1 MIRKH
6 YLLLILAMI
15 LCLPLATYAADKPKP
30 NMLRADERN
39 DAISGGTRREGAP
52 PDELM
57 RFRIMYATYAEGM
70 WDGRIP
76 GHLRGDGDDLGRGGD
91 DRGKGGDNLG
101 RGGDDRGKGGDNL
114 GKGGDDLGKGGD
126 DRGKGGDPEHGTP
139 AHENTRAPFDPTAS
153 DLDPKS
159 GDPDGKGDELKAK
172 EGKPGFWDWLIG
184 GASEALDKGLELWE
198 STVDSVKETVKDAI
212 DTVVDTVKDVATTVV
227 DAVVDAGKWVADHWE
242 VVLVTTAG
250 VALTVGGVFFPPLL
264 PFGVSILVGEGISG
278 VIGYAFGMR
287 GDELLREMALGGVL
301 SAAGFGAGALIG
313 KAATAVARLKPVA
326 NALGKASALTSRA
339 TSAAR
344 TAVGK
349 GAQAAGAAA
358 RWVRQTSVG
367 RAAARLG
374 TQAGNAVRSATSA
387 AGKAVNALRSALAS
401 TAKQAGGALRAV
413 TARIGQT
420 RLAQSAA
427 SVAKNVRSAA
437 SSAGNAVKNSSVYR
451 AVASLGRNTGKGI
464 GKLAS
469 NVGSG
474 LRTVAKTTGSKMQS
488 IVQTVKKTAPVRA
501 VAGFTQKAG
510 TQISQ
515 GFRQIG
521 SAISRSL
528 ATTVLRSKTAGAGE
542 GFAVSVMDDR
552 ARGKKVDYRKATIAA
567 AIGALLV
574 TGGSIGLNKAYSTGQ
589 ETAQAVVKSGAE
601 QAEDSLKAVLRGEG
615 TGDPYDLL
623 RQHGVPTTLTDEE
636 IAAARAVDLRMELKG
651 TDNGG
656 SKVSLY
662 DEAGNY
668 TGGRTQKE
676 LDDLAGDPSHG
687 GKIRDQGLK
696 EREIGLELEQQGKLG
711 KIIRDPQGNGGAE
724 FIDITN
730 NVKWDVK
737 SFVSYPNGHTSPKKG
752 AFTVSNGMKAINK
765 ELDKNYNVI
774 VDTRDMI
781 PEHVAQ
787 LKGAV
792 EEAGISDRIIWY
804 P

>member
-1 MIRKH
+1 VIRKH

-39 DAISGGTRREGAP
+39 DAISGGTARAGAP

-76 GHLRGDGDDLGRGGD
+76 GHLRGDGDDLGRGG
-91 DRGKGGDNLG
+91 N
-101 RGGDDRGKGGDNL
+101 NL

-126 DRGKGGDPEHGTP
+126 DLGRGGDDLGKGGDDLGGDGDNLGKGGDPEHGTP
-139 AHENTRAPFDPTAS
+139 THENTRTPFDPTAS
-153 DLDPKS
+153 DHDPKS
-159 GDPDGKGDELKAK
+159 GDSDGKGNELKAK
-172 EGKPGFWDWLIG
+172 EGKSGFWDWLIG

-198 STVDSVKETVKDAI
+198 STVDSVKETVRDAI
-212 DTVVDTVKDVATTVV
+212 DTVVDTVKDVVTTVV

-339 TSAAR
+339 TSAVR
-344 TAVGK
+344 TVIGK

-374 TQAGNAVRSATSA
+374 TQAANAVRSATSA
-387 AGKAVNALRSALAS
+387 AGKAGNALRSALAS

-413 TARIGQT
+413 AARIGQT

-501 VAGFTQKAG
+501 VAGFTRKAG

-515 GFRQIG
+515 SFRQIG
-521 SAISRSL
+521 SAVSRSL
-528 ATTVLRSKTAGAGE
+528 ATTVLRSKAAGAGE
-542 GFAVSVMDDR
+542 GFTVSVMDDR
-552 ARGKKVDYRKATIAA
+552 ARGKKIDYRKATIAA

-589 ETAQAVVKSGAE
+589 ETAQAVVKSSTE
-601 QAEDSLKAVLRGEG
+601 QSGSKFLLPMDLQYFSSKGTGNLTYAQKVEMFQARAQAIRDTLPNKYKNYGNVAVADVNISGLKTEFKAHSRIHKENADGFSTVTGEG
-615 TGDPYDLL
+615 QFPAKSVNQKGEVNGEGAFPRDNDTERKILED
-623 RQHGVPTTLTDEE
+623 
-636 IAAARAVDLRMELKG
+636 IANQLGNNKQVKG
-651 TDNGG
+651 TIDLFTELPACG
-656 SKVSLY
+656 SCS
-662 DEAGNY
+662 D
-668 TGGRTQKE
+668 
-676 LDDLAGDPSHG
+676 
-687 GKIRDQGLK
+687 IILK
-696 EREIGLELEQQGKLG
+696 FRQE
-711 KIIRDPQGNGGAE
+711 
-724 FIDITN
+724 
-730 NVKWDVK
+730 
-737 SFVSYPNGHTSPKKG
+737 YPNIKLNVYSGE
-752 AFTVSNGMKAINK
+752 F
-765 ELDKNYNVI
+765 KN
-774 VDTRDMI
+774 
-781 PEHVAQ
+781 
-787 LKGAV
+787 
-792 EEAGISDRIIWY
+792 
-804 P
+804 

>member
-39 DAISGGTRREGAP
+39 DAISGGTAKAGAP

-57 RFRIMYATYAEGM
+57 RFRIMYATYAESM

-76 GHLRGDGDDLGRGGD
+76 GHLHGDGDDLGRGG
-91 DRGKGGDNLG
+91 N
-101 RGGDDRGKGGDNL
+101 NL

-126 DRGKGGDPEHGTP
+126 DLGRGGDDLGKGGDDLGGDGDNLGKGGDPEHGTP
-139 AHENTRAPFDPTAS
+139 THENTRTPFDPTAS
-153 DLDPKS
+153 DHDPKS
-159 GDPDGKGDELKAK
+159 GDSDGKGNELKAK

-198 STVDSVKETVKDAI
+198 STVDSVKETVRDAI
-212 DTVVDTVKDVATTVV
+212 DTVVDTVKDVVTTVV
-227 DAVVDAGKWVADHWE
+227 DAVVDAGKWVEDHWE

-339 TSAAR
+339 TSAVR

-374 TQAGNAVRSATSA
+374 TQAANAVRSVTSA
-387 AGKAVNALRSALAS
+387 AGKAGNALRSALAS

-413 TARIGQT
+413 AARIGQT

-427 SVAKNVRSAA
+427 SVAKNVRSAV

-501 VAGFTQKAG
+501 VAGFTRKAG

-515 GFRQIG
+515 SFRQIG

-552 ARGKKVDYRKATIAA
+552 ARGEKVDYRKAVIAA

-589 ETAQAVVKSGAE
+589 ETAQAMVKSSAE
-601 QAEDSLKAVLRGEG
+601 QAEDSLEGMLRVERQVDLAKIGAKAPTGDNINKNNIIKALEG
-615 TGDPYDLL
+615 TTTQSTKIAQAIKNGD
-623 RQHGVPTTLTDEE
+623 
-636 IAAARAVDLRMELKG
+636 I
-651 TDNGG
+651 
-656 SKVSLY
+656 KVSILG
-662 DEAGNY
+662 DELFDRYFGEELALAVGDKIYLRKSSGSLLSETVHEGTHALDFRNMY
-668 TGGRTQKE
+668 GFEGTKTEWQWEKRAWFYERQFQKATGGKVE
-676 LDDLAGDPSHG
+676 FE
-687 GKIRDQGLK
+687 KIEDMLMHIYLNYK
-696 EREIGLELEQQGKLG
+696 
-711 KIIRDPQGNGGAE
+711 
-724 FIDITN
+724 
-730 NVKWDVK
+730 
-737 SFVSYPNGHTSPKKG
+737 
-752 AFTVSNGMKAINK
+752 NK
-765 ELDKNYNVI
+765 PYN
-774 VDTRDMI
+774 
-781 PEHVAQ
+781 PYE
-787 LKGAV
+787 
-792 EEAGISDRIIWY
+792 
-804 P
+804 

>member
-101 RGGDDRGKGGDNL
+101 KGGDDR

-159 GDPDGKGDELKAK
+159 GDPVGKGDELKAK

-339 TSAAR
+339 TSAVR

-374 TQAGNAVRSATSA
+374 TQAANAVRSATSA
-387 AGKAVNALRSALAS
+387 AGKAGNALRSALAS

-413 TARIGQT
+413 AARIGQT

-427 SVAKNVRSAA
+427 SVAKNVRSAV

-501 VAGFTQKAG
+501 VTGFTRKAG

-552 ARGKKVDYRKATIAA
+552 ARGEKVDYRKAVIAA

-589 ETAQAVVKSGAE
+589 ETAQAVVKSSTE
-601 QAEDSLKAVLRGEG
+601 QSGSKFLLPMDLQYFSSKGTGNLTYAQKVEMFQARAQAIRDTLPNKYKNYGNVAVADVNISGLKTEFKAHSRIHKENADGFSTVTGEG
-615 TGDPYDLL
+615 QFPAKSVNQKGEVNGEGAFPRDNDTERKILED
-623 RQHGVPTTLTDEE
+623 
-636 IAAARAVDLRMELKG
+636 IANQLGNNKQVKG
-651 TDNGG
+651 TIDLFTELPACG
-656 SKVSLY
+656 SCS
-662 DEAGNY
+662 D
-668 TGGRTQKE
+668 
-676 LDDLAGDPSHG
+676 
-687 GKIRDQGLK
+687 IILK
-696 EREIGLELEQQGKLG
+696 FRQE
-711 KIIRDPQGNGGAE
+711 
-724 FIDITN
+724 
-730 NVKWDVK
+730 
-737 SFVSYPNGHTSPKKG
+737 YPNIKLNVYSGE
-752 AFTVSNGMKAINK
+752 F
-765 ELDKNYNVI
+765 KN
-774 VDTRDMI
+774 
-781 PEHVAQ
+781 
-787 LKGAV
+787 
-792 EEAGISDRIIWY
+792 
-804 P
+804 

>member
-39 DAISGGTRREGAP
+39 DAISGGTARAGAP

-76 GHLRGDGDDLGRGGD
+76 GHLRGDGDDLGRGG
-91 DRGKGGDNLG
+91 N
-101 RGGDDRGKGGDNL
+101 NL

-126 DRGKGGDPEHGTP
+126 DLGRGGDDLGKGGDDLGGDGDNLGKGGDPEHGTP
-139 AHENTRAPFDPTAS
+139 THENTRTPFDPTAS
-153 DLDPKS
+153 DHDPKS
-159 GDPDGKGDELKAK
+159 GDSDGKGNELKAK
-172 EGKPGFWDWLIG
+172 EGKSGFWDWLIG

-339 TSAAR
+339 TSAVR

-552 ARGKKVDYRKATIAA
+552 ARGEKVNYRKAVIAA

-589 ETAQAVVKSGAE
+589 ETAQAVVKSSAE
-601 QAEDSLKAVLRGEG
+601 QAEDSLEGMLRVERQVDLAKMGAKAPTGDNINKNNIIKALEG
-615 TGDPYDLL
+615 TTTQSTKIAQAIKNGD
-623 RQHGVPTTLTDEE
+623 
-636 IAAARAVDLRMELKG
+636 I
-651 TDNGG
+651 
-656 SKVSLY
+656 KVSILG
-662 DEAGNY
+662 DELFDRYFGEELALAVGDKIYLRKSSGSLLSETVHEGTHALDFRNMY
-668 TGGRTQKE
+668 GFEGTKTEWQWEKRAWFYERQFQKATGGKVE
-676 LDDLAGDPSHG
+676 FE
-687 GKIRDQGLK
+687 KIEDMLMHIYLNYK
-696 EREIGLELEQQGKLG
+696 
-711 KIIRDPQGNGGAE
+711 
-724 FIDITN
+724 
-730 NVKWDVK
+730 
-737 SFVSYPNGHTSPKKG
+737 
-752 AFTVSNGMKAINK
+752 NK
-765 ELDKNYNVI
+765 PYN
-774 VDTRDMI
+774 
-781 PEHVAQ
+781 PYE
-787 LKGAV
+787 
-792 EEAGISDRIIWY
+792 
-804 P
+804 

>member
-91 DRGKGGDNLG
+91 DRGKGGDSLG
-101 RGGDDRGKGGDNL
+101 KGGDDRGKGGD
-114 GKGGDDLGKGGD
+114 DLSKGGD

-159 GDPDGKGDELKAK
+159 GDPVGKGDELKAK

-339 TSAAR
+339 TSAVR

-374 TQAGNAVRSATSA
+374 TQAANAVRSATSA
-387 AGKAVNALRSALAS
+387 AGKAGNALRSALAS

-413 TARIGQT
+413 AARIGQT

-501 VAGFTQKAG
+501 VAGFTRKAG

-552 ARGKKVDYRKATIAA
+552 ARGEKVDYRKAVIAA

-589 ETAQAVVKSGAE
+589 ETAQAVVKSSTE
-601 QAEDSLKAVLRGEG
+601 QSGSKFLLPMDLQYFSSKGTGEVKPFDIVTYNPKNPPLENHHGVLDTWAKNNIPGYKERPPKSPTIALTKEQHDATKAVYREWLYER
-615 TGDPYDLL
+615 TGKKV
-623 RQHGVPTTLTDEE
+623 GGK
-636 IAAARAVDLRMELKG
+636 VDW
-651 TDNGG
+651 T
-656 SKVSLY
+656 KVSPQ
-662 DEAGNY
+662 EI
-668 TGGRTQKE
+668 QK
-676 LDDLAGDPSHG
+676 LS
-687 GKIRDQGLK
+687 
-696 EREIGLELEQQGKLG
+696 ERMFDAAKVPEYARRAYYEEFHKFIYNLE
-711 KIIRDPQGNGGAE
+711 P
-724 FIDITN
+724 
-730 NVKWDVK
+730 
-737 SFVSYPNGHTSPKKG
+737 
-752 AFTVSNGMKAINK
+752 
-765 ELDKNYNVI
+765 
-774 VDTRDMI
+774 
-781 PEHVAQ
+781 
-787 LKGAV
+787 
-792 EEAGISDRIIWY
+792 
-804 P
+804 

>member
-159 GDPDGKGDELKAK
+159 GDPVGKGDELKAK

-339 TSAAR
+339 TSAVR

-374 TQAGNAVRSATSA
+374 TQAANAVRSATSA
-387 AGKAVNALRSALAS
+387 AGKAGNALRSALAS

-413 TARIGQT
+413 AARIGQT

-427 SVAKNVRSAA
+427 SVAKNVRSAV

-488 IVQTVKKTAPVRA
+488 IVQTVKKTVPVRA
-501 VAGFTQKAG
+501 VTGFTRKAG

-552 ARGKKVDYRKATIAA
+552 ARGEKVDYRKAVIAA

-589 ETAQAVVKSGAE
+589 ETAQAVVKSSTE
-601 QAEDSLKAVLRGEG
+601 QSGSKFLLPMDLQYFSSKGTGNLTYAQKVEMFQARAQAIRDTLPNKYKNYGNVAVADVNISGLKTEFKAHSRIHKENADGFSTVTGEG
-615 TGDPYDLL
+615 QFPAKSVNQKGEVNGEGAFPRDNDTERKILED
-623 RQHGVPTTLTDEE
+623 
-636 IAAARAVDLRMELKG
+636 IANQLGNNKQVKG
-651 TDNGG
+651 TIDLFTELPACG
-656 SKVSLY
+656 SCS
-662 DEAGNY
+662 D
-668 TGGRTQKE
+668 
-676 LDDLAGDPSHG
+676 
-687 GKIRDQGLK
+687 IILK
-696 EREIGLELEQQGKLG
+696 FRQE
-711 KIIRDPQGNGGAE
+711 
-724 FIDITN
+724 
-730 NVKWDVK
+730 
-737 SFVSYPNGHTSPKKG
+737 YPNIKLNVYSGE
-752 AFTVSNGMKAINK
+752 F
-765 ELDKNYNVI
+765 KN
-774 VDTRDMI
+774 
-781 PEHVAQ
+781 
-787 LKGAV
+787 
-792 EEAGISDRIIWY
+792 
-804 P
+804 

>member
-39 DAISGGTRREGAP
+39 DAISGGTARAGAP

-114 GKGGDDLGKGGD
+114 GKGADDLGKGGD

-198 STVDSVKETVKDAI
+198 STVDSVKETVRDAI
-212 DTVVDTVKDVATTVV
+212 DTVVDTVKDVVTTVV

-339 TSAAR
+339 TSAVR

-387 AGKAVNALRSALAS
+387 AGKAENALRSALAS

-552 ARGKKVDYRKATIAA
+552 ARGEKVNYRKAVIAA

-589 ETAQAVVKSGAE
+589 ETAQAVVKSSTE
-601 QAEDSLKAVLRGEG
+601 QSGSKFLLPMDLQYFSSKGTGNLTYAQKVEMFQARAQAIRDTLPNKYKNYGNVAVADVNISGLKTEFKAHSRIHKENADGFSTVTGEG
-615 TGDPYDLL
+615 QFPAKSVNQKGEVNGEGAFPRDNDTERKILED
-623 RQHGVPTTLTDEE
+623 
-636 IAAARAVDLRMELKG
+636 IANQLGNNKQVKG
-651 TDNGG
+651 TIDLFTELPACG
-656 SKVSLY
+656 SCS
-662 DEAGNY
+662 D
-668 TGGRTQKE
+668 
-676 LDDLAGDPSHG
+676 
-687 GKIRDQGLK
+687 IILK
-696 EREIGLELEQQGKLG
+696 FRQE
-711 KIIRDPQGNGGAE
+711 
-724 FIDITN
+724 
-730 NVKWDVK
+730 
-737 SFVSYPNGHTSPKKG
+737 YPNIKLNVYSGE
-752 AFTVSNGMKAINK
+752 F
-765 ELDKNYNVI
+765 KN
-774 VDTRDMI
+774 
-781 PEHVAQ
+781 
-787 LKGAV
+787 
-792 EEAGISDRIIWY
+792 
-804 P
+804 

>member
-39 DAISGGTRREGAP
+39 DAISGGTAKAGAP

-57 RFRIMYATYAEGM
+57 RFRIMYATYAESM

-76 GHLRGDGDDLGRGGD
+76 GHLHGDGDDLGRGG
-91 DRGKGGDNLG
+91 N
-101 RGGDDRGKGGDNL
+101 NL

-126 DRGKGGDPEHGTP
+126 DLGGDGDDLGKGGDPEHGTP
-139 AHENTRAPFDPTAS
+139 THENTRTPFDPTAS
-153 DLDPKS
+153 DHDPKS
-159 GDPDGKGDELKAK
+159 GDSDGKGNELKAK

-198 STVDSVKETVKDAI
+198 STVDSVKETVRDAI
-212 DTVVDTVKDVATTVV
+212 DTVVDTVKDVVTTVV
-227 DAVVDAGKWVADHWE
+227 DAVVDAGKWVEDHWE

-339 TSAAR
+339 TSAVR

-374 TQAGNAVRSATSA
+374 TQAANAVRSATSA
-387 AGKAVNALRSALAS
+387 AGKAGNALRSALAS

-501 VAGFTQKAG
+501 VAGFTRKAG

-515 GFRQIG
+515 SFRQIG

-552 ARGKKVDYRKATIAA
+552 ARGEKVDYRKAVIAA

-589 ETAQAVVKSGAE
+589 ETAQAVVKSSTE
-601 QAEDSLKAVLRGEG
+601 QAEDSLEGMLRVERQVDLAKMGAKAPTGDNINKNNIIKALEG
-615 TGDPYDLL
+615 TTTQSTKIAQAIKNGD
-623 RQHGVPTTLTDEE
+623 
-636 IAAARAVDLRMELKG
+636 I
-651 TDNGG
+651 
-656 SKVSLY
+656 KVSILG
-662 DEAGNY
+662 DELFDRYFGEELALAVGDKIYLRKSSGSLLSETVHEGTHALDFRNMY
-668 TGGRTQKE
+668 GFEGTKTEWQWEKRAWFYERQFQKATGGKVE
-676 LDDLAGDPSHG
+676 FE
-687 GKIRDQGLK
+687 KIEDMLMHIYLNYK
-696 EREIGLELEQQGKLG
+696 
-711 KIIRDPQGNGGAE
+711 
-724 FIDITN
+724 
-730 NVKWDVK
+730 
-737 SFVSYPNGHTSPKKG
+737 
-752 AFTVSNGMKAINK
+752 NK
-765 ELDKNYNVI
+765 PYN
-774 VDTRDMI
+774 
-781 PEHVAQ
+781 PYE
-787 LKGAV
+787 
-792 EEAGISDRIIWY
+792 
-804 P
+804 

>member
-39 DAISGGTRREGAP
+39 DAISGGTARAGAP

-57 RFRIMYATYAEGM
+57 RFRIMYATYAESM

-76 GHLRGDGDDLGRGGD
+76 GHLHGDGDDLGRGGD

-153 DLDPKS
+153 DHDPKS
-159 GDPDGKGDELKAK
+159 GDSDGKGNELKAK

-198 STVDSVKETVKDAI
+198 STVDSVKETVRDAI
-212 DTVVDTVKDVATTVV
+212 DTVVDTVKDVVTTVV

-339 TSAAR
+339 TSAVR

-374 TQAGNAVRSATSA
+374 TQAANAVRSATSA
-387 AGKAVNALRSALAS
+387 AGKAGNALRSALAS

-413 TARIGQT
+413 AARIGQT

-427 SVAKNVRSAA
+427 SVAKNVRSAV
-437 SSAGNAVKNSSVYR
+437 SSAGNAVKNSGVYR

-501 VAGFTQKAG
+501 VAGFTRKAG

-552 ARGKKVDYRKATIAA
+552 ARGEKVDYRKAVIAA

-589 ETAQAVVKSGAE
+589 ETAQAVVKSSTE
-601 QAEDSLKAVLRGEG
+601 QSGSKFLLPMDLQYFSSKGTGNLTYAQKVEMFQARAQAIRDTLPNKYKNYGNVAVADVNISGLKTEFKAHSRIHKENADGFSTVTGEG
-615 TGDPYDLL
+615 QFPAKSVNQKGEVNGEGAFPRDNDTERKILED
-623 RQHGVPTTLTDEE
+623 
-636 IAAARAVDLRMELKG
+636 IANQLGNNKQVKG
-651 TDNGG
+651 TIDLFTELPACG
-656 SKVSLY
+656 SCS
-662 DEAGNY
+662 D
-668 TGGRTQKE
+668 
-676 LDDLAGDPSHG
+676 
-687 GKIRDQGLK
+687 IILK
-696 EREIGLELEQQGKLG
+696 FRQE
-711 KIIRDPQGNGGAE
+711 
-724 FIDITN
+724 
-730 NVKWDVK
+730 
-737 SFVSYPNGHTSPKKG
+737 YPNIKLNVYSGE
-752 AFTVSNGMKAINK
+752 F
-765 ELDKNYNVI
+765 KN
-774 VDTRDMI
+774 
-781 PEHVAQ
+781 
-787 LKGAV
+787 
-792 EEAGISDRIIWY
+792 
-804 P
+804 

>member
-39 DAISGGTRREGAP
+39 DAISGGTAKAGAP

-57 RFRIMYATYAEGM
+57 RFRIMYATYAESM

-76 GHLRGDGDDLGRGGD
+76 GHLHGDGDDLGRGG
-91 DRGKGGDNLG
+91 N
-101 RGGDDRGKGGDNL
+101 NL

-126 DRGKGGDPEHGTP
+126 DLGRGGDDLGKGGDDLGGDGDNLGKGGDPEHGTP
-139 AHENTRAPFDPTAS
+139 THENTRTPFDPTAS
-153 DLDPKS
+153 DHDPKS
-159 GDPDGKGDELKAK
+159 GDSDGKGNELKAK

-198 STVDSVKETVKDAI
+198 STVDSVKETVRDAI
-212 DTVVDTVKDVATTVV
+212 DTVVDTVKDVVTTVV
-227 DAVVDAGKWVADHWE
+227 DAVVDAGKWVEDHWE

-301 SAAGFGAGALIG
+301 SAAGFGVGALIG

-339 TSAAR
+339 TSAVR

-374 TQAGNAVRSATSA
+374 TQAANAVRSATSA
-387 AGKAVNALRSALAS
+387 AGKAGNALRSALAS

-413 TARIGQT
+413 AARIGQT

-501 VAGFTQKAG
+501 VTGFTRKAG

-552 ARGKKVDYRKATIAA
+552 ARGEKVDYRKAVIAA

-589 ETAQAVVKSGAE
+589 ETAQAMVKSSAE
-601 QAEDSLKAVLRGEG
+601 QAEDSLEGMLRVERQVDLAKIGAKAPTGDNINKNNIIKALEG
-615 TGDPYDLL
+615 TTTQSTKIAQAIKNGD
-623 RQHGVPTTLTDEE
+623 
-636 IAAARAVDLRMELKG
+636 I
-651 TDNGG
+651 
-656 SKVSLY
+656 KVSILG
-662 DEAGNY
+662 DELFDRYFGEELALAVGDKIYLRKSSGSLLSETVHEGTHALDFRNMY
-668 TGGRTQKE
+668 GFEGTKTEWQWEKRAWFYERQFQKATGGKVE
-676 LDDLAGDPSHG
+676 FE
-687 GKIRDQGLK
+687 KIEDMLMHIYLNYK
-696 EREIGLELEQQGKLG
+696 
-711 KIIRDPQGNGGAE
+711 
-724 FIDITN
+724 
-730 NVKWDVK
+730 
-737 SFVSYPNGHTSPKKG
+737 
-752 AFTVSNGMKAINK
+752 NK
-765 ELDKNYNVI
+765 PYN
-774 VDTRDMI
+774 
-781 PEHVAQ
+781 PYE
-787 LKGAV
+787 
-792 EEAGISDRIIWY
+792 
-804 P
+804 